1 VVRPATPRR
10 RFTRDGVVTAAA
22 FALGIASLLI
32 THRLA
37 GKGGT
42 MGPHHRSR
50 QQLLSVN
57 SPMVDINYPFSH
69 PCAMKT
75 LVRAG
80 LDGHI
85 VCEARKAISY
95 QFKVENRDG
104 VARR

>member
-1 VVRPATPRR
+1 MRPPTPRR
-10 RFTRDGVVTAAA
+10 RFTRDGLVTAAA

-42 MGPHHRSR
+42 MGPDRRSR

-57 SPMVDINYPFSH
+57 GPMVDINCPFSH
-69 PCAMKT
+69 PGAMET
-75 LVRAG
+75 VIRTD
-80 LDGHI
+80 LDGHV
-85 VCEARKAISY
+85 VCEARKGISY